1 MEFKDWP
8 FVIWRTRWGR
18 QLDLHSTQTPD
29 ISTQN
34 TRKHNRFHTCK
45 HISPEP
51 YRSPHLRTV
60 HPNRQLQSPDMD
72 TLFSLLSRHS
82 AVLSFFF
89 PCPGRRKHHAFWYK
103 TKDVQSLLVLLCHHA
118 TVTLNYT
125 SLSSLNLH
133 TRLLF
138 LTYIPAKSI
147 DRSVAHM
154 SAHLQAVFFQCCLLP
169 PGIWLPV
176 LCLQLLY
183 SNIIS
188 GAGGTCFICRAEI
201 LCWLPSSQTL
211 WRTKF

>member
-1 MEFKDWP
+1 M
-8 FVIWRTRWGR
+8 IWRTRWGR

-60 HPNRQLQSPDMD
+60 HPDRQLHSPDMD
-72 TLFSLLSRHS
+72 TLLSLLSRHS

-118 TVTLNYT
+118 MVTLNYT

-169 PGIWLPV
+169 PGIVAAGLVLTAPLQQHNLRSRRHLLHLQGWNPLLTAFLPNP
-176 LCLQLLY
+176 LK
-183 SNIIS
+183 NK
-188 GAGGTCFICRAEI
+188 I
-201 LCWLPSSQTL
+201 LSPYPH
-211 WRTKF
+211 